1 MSRDDGNF
9 FKNTFLLIISNVTIG
24 FLSFLF
30 SIYISKVLSAEGM
43 GLYNLVMPIYN
54 LFICLMSAGVVAS
67 ISQITAVYIQK
78 KEYCNIKVTIRTL
91 LFFNILWAGIIGFSV
106 FLLAPYIST
115 YAIKDV
121 RTLKALRIIC
131 PAMVCIAASN
141 IFKGYF
147 YGALKIKIPAVIDI
161 IEKSMRIVTVSIFF
175 LIIKNKTLDNLVAAA
190 TSSLCFGEF
199 QSLIFLAIYYLY
211 EKSKMPISTCR
222 RESRAQL
229 LFNVIIISVP
239 LCLNGFLTNI
249 LGTISTLIIPRRL
262 MCAGFTYSE
271 SLSLIGR
278 YNGMALNLIT
288 IPLIAVGTINT
299 LLIPDLS
306 KSLNEGNS
314 LKIQRR
320 INKVIKIAFL
330 LGLCTAVICNL
341 IPNDLGYLFY
351 KRTDLG
357 NYIRFASLSSP
368 IFFTATTM
376 FGILNG
382 LNRQKIILRNSFIE
396 ASIELVLLY
405 FFTGIKFINIYGEVF
420 TTIIACS
427 IGFLLNIH
435 EVKKHVNINI
445 NITNI
450 LIYILL
456 SILTFAII
464 NIFAQNIFPQMLF
477 LKVLSVVA
485 ITAFIFI
492 YLSFFGEN

>member
-1 MSRDDGNF
+1 MSRDNF
-9 FKNTFLLIISNVTIG
+9 FKSTFLLIISNIIIG

-67 ISQITAVYIQK
+67 VSQITAVYIQK
-78 KEYCNIKVTIRTL
+78 KEYCNIKMTIRTL
-91 LFFNILWAGIIGFSV
+91 LFFNILWASIIGISV
-106 FLLAPYIST
+106 FFLAPYISK

-131 PAMVCIAASN
+131 PAMVFIASSN

-147 YGALKIKIPAVIDI
+147 YGSLKIKVPAVIDI

-199 QSLIFLAIYYLY
+199 QSLIFLYIYYCY
-211 EKSKMPISTCR
+211 EKSKMPISKCR
-222 RESRAQL
+222 HESRIQL
-229 LFNVIIISVP
+229 LFNVIVISVP

-262 MCAGFTYSE
+262 IHAGFTYSE

-288 IPLIAVGTINT
+288 IPLIAVSTINT

-306 KSLNEGNS
+306 KSLNEGNNI
-314 LKIQRR
+314 KIQRR
-320 INKVIKIAFL
+320 IKKVIKSAFL
-330 LGLCTAVICNL
+330 LGLCTAVICNI
-341 IPNDLGYLFY
+341 IPHDLGYLFY

-396 ASIELVLLY
+396 ASLELILLY
-405 FFTGIKFINIYGEVF
+405 FFTGIKFVNIYGEVL

-427 IGFLLNIH
+427 VGFILNIH
-435 EVKKHVNINI
+435 EVKKHVDIDINF
-445 NITNI
+445 TNVI
-450 LIYILL
+450 IYILL
-456 SILTFAII
+456 SILTFVVI
-464 NIFAQNIFPQMLF
+464 NIFAKNLFSQMIF
-477 LKVLSVVA
+477 LKVLFVTGISG
-485 ITAFIFI
+485 FIFV